1 MVEIATLKSARAM
14 WFGSNNHRVGRV
26 SPLAYSLSQESEGQ
40 TMRRSVVCFAIA
52 AASSLCL
59 LTSCASSN
67 QGRSREDLSTR
78 EGAAVS
84 QVDTSVNFH
93 TEITVD
99 SAGTPGRIDGTIISA
114 QSGKPLQGVIVYL
127 RVNGAYRLPG
137 VATDTAGK
145 FQFVRDPEAEV
156 QLESR
161 FVGYRWEFTTLDTR
175 TAVTAKIALR
185 VTRVVIQY

>member
-1 MVEIATLKSARAM
+1 
-14 WFGSNNHRVGRV
+14 
-26 SPLAYSLSQESEGQ
+26 
-40 TMRRSVVCFAIA
+40 MRRVMVSFAIA

-59 LTSCASSN
+59 LTACASSN
-67 QGRSREDLSTR
+67 PGRSGEDPLAR

-99 SAGTPGRIDGTIISA
+99 SAGTPGRVDGTIISA

-137 VATDTAGK
+137 VATDTAGR
-145 FQFVRDPEAEV
+145 FQFVRDPEQEV

-175 TAVTAKIALR
+175 TAVNVRIALR
-185 VTRVVIQY
+185 VTRVLIRY